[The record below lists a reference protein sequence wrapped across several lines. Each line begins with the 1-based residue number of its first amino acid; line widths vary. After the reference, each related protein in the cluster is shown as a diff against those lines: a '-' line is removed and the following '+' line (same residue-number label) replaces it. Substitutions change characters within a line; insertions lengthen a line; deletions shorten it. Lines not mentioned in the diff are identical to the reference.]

1 MKNIINHFDNILTTK
16 GYDAWEK
23 ANEAAWE
30 MFEDD
35 NGVFDQ
41 WAEAEGIDLEA
52 SRLLLGTPTTYLQ
65 SWIWDNIEE

>member
-1 MKNIINHFDNILTTK
+1 MKNIINYFDNILTTK
-16 GYDAWEK
+16 GYEAWEE
-23 ANEAAWE
+23 ANAAAWE

-35 NGVFDQ
+35 DGVFEQ
-41 WAEAEGIDLEA
+41 WAEAKGIDLEA